1 MAKLRR
7 NLLIFKLFIK
17 NQFQMIRKI
26 LLFVLIFSFSNT
38 VFSQKKEEK
47 KKATWDVNN
56 PHQDWKY
63 KNFNL
68 KTDEGTWMNL
78 DVSPDG
84 KTIVFD
90 MLGDIYTMPISGGKA
105 IALRT
110 GLAYEVQPRFSPD
123 GKYISFTSDLEGGNN
138 IWVMTSD
145 GKNATSITKEKFR
158 LLNNAV
164 WTPDGKSLIA
174 RKHYTSQRSVGAGEM
189 WQYSF
194 SGSAGLQLTKR
205 KNDQQD
211 VNDPSVSPDGKYL
224 YYTEDMYPGGFFQ
237 YNKDPNSQ
245 IYVIKQ
251 YDFTTG
257 KTKTVTGGPG
267 GAARPV
273 VSKDGKSIAFVKRIR
288 EKTVLYI
295 HDLETGSERPIY
307 FELDKDQQEAW
318 AVFGVYPYFSW
329 MPSNKDIVFW
339 SAGKIHTIN
348 IDSKVIKNIPFEI
361 DADIKLAETHRVKR
375 KVFTESF
382 TSKMIKD
389 AQTSPDG
396 KTIIFTSL
404 GHIYKKSLPN
414 GAPTRITKL
423 EDFEADPSFSPDGKS
438 VLFVTWNDE
447 NLGTIH
453 SVNLDGSG
461 LKKLTKEKGIY
472 RTPVY
477 DGSGSKIAYRK
488 ESGNGDQGF
497 DYTKMTGIYTMSYT
511 GSYPKRIS
519 ETGQF
524 PQFSEDNKRVF
535 FQTGGSFFGNLTKK
549 LKSVDLTG
557 NNEKSHFTS
566 KLANRIVPSPDNKW
580 VAIIHLHK
588 VYLAPFVHNGKEI
601 SIDANTKSFKVESLS
616 KEAGINI
623 HWSSSNKKVHWTLGD
638 QYFTKNVINNTK
650 DPFAKTNL
658 ETTEAA
664 GIKIN
669 LEVKSDIPEGR
680 VAFTNARLITMDGDK
695 IIEDGTIIV
704 YQNKIEEIGESTTVT
719 VPADAKVYD
728 MKGKTIMPG
737 IVDVHAHVGAFRNG
751 LSTQKH
757 WQFYANLAFGVTTS
771 HDPSVHTKA
780 AFTLEELQRSGK
792 TVGPRLFSTGFILYG
807 AEGDFKAVVNNLD
820 DARFAIARTKAFG
833 AKSVKSYNQPRREQ
847 RQQIMQ
853 AAIELGVNVVPE
865 GGSNFYSNMS
875 MIFDGH
881 TGIEHNIPVN
891 PVYKDVLSLWSNSK
905 TGYTPTLIVNYGG
918 MNGEM
923 FFYQKS
929 NVWENETLLKYT
941 PRYVIDTR
949 SRHRIMIPEKEYE
962 NGHILTS
969 KTVTDLSKLGV
980 KVNLGAH
987 GQLQGLGAHWELWM
1001 LQQGGMSNLEALKA
1015 ATINGAKYIG
1025 VGDELG
1031 SLVKGKLADLIILD
1045 KNPLDNIR
1053 NTNTVTHTMIN
1064 GRLFDIATMNE
1075 IGNYDK
1081 KRTKFYWEDGKYNQ
1095 GVPFN
1100 FDTRSFTKPTCSC
1113 HE

>member
-1 MAKLRR
+1 MRKFFIIFA
-7 NLLIFKLFIK
+7 LI
-17 NQFQMIRKI
+17 
-26 LLFVLIFSFSNT
+26 SFSVST
-38 VFSQKKEEK
+38 FSQKEK
-47 KKATWDVNN
+47 TAKSKKWDVNN
-56 PHQDWKY
+56 PHKDWSY
-63 KNFNL
+63 KTFNL
-68 KTDEGTWMNL
+68 NTDEGTWMNL
-78 DVSPDG
+78 DISPDG

-90 MLGDIYTMPISGGKA
+90 MLGDIYTMPVTGGKA
-105 IALRT
+105 KALRT
-110 GLAYEVQPRFSPD
+110 GLAFEVQPRYSPD
-123 GKYISFTSDLEGGNN
+123 GTYISFTSDAGGGNN
-138 IWVMTSD
+138 IWVMTAD
-145 GKNATSITKEKFR
+145 GQNAKAITKEKYR

-164 WTPDGKSLIA
+164 WTPDGKSLVA
-174 RKHYTSQRSVGAGEM
+174 RKHYTSERSVGAGEM
-189 WQYSF
+189 WQYPLV
-194 SGSAGLQLTKR
+194 GSAGLQITKR

-211 VNDPSVSPDGKYL
+211 VNDPSISPDGRYL
-224 YYTEDMYPGGFFQ
+224 YYAEDMYPGGFFQ

-257 KTKTVTGGPG
+257 KTKTITGGPG
-267 GAARPV
+267 GAARPII
-273 VSKDGKSIAFVKRIR
+273 SRDGKNLAFVKRIR
-288 EKTVLYI
+288 EQTVLYI
-295 HDLETGSERPIY
+295 HDLATGEEKPIY
-307 FELDKDQQEAW
+307 FDLDKDQQEAW

-329 MPSNKDIVFW
+329 MPNNKDLVFW
-339 SAGKIHTIN
+339 TAGKIHSIN

-361 DADIKLAETHRVKR
+361 DTSIKLTETHQVKR
-375 KVFTESF
+375 EAFTENFS
-382 TSKMIKD
+382 SKMIKD
-389 AQTSPDG
+389 VKTSPNG
-396 KTIIFTSL
+396 NTIIFTSL
-404 GHIYKKSLPN
+404 GHIYKKTLPN
-414 GAPTRITKL
+414 GIPTRISNL
-423 EDFEADPSFSPDGKS
+423 SDFEADPSFSPDGKS

-447 NLGTIH
+447 NLGAIY
-453 SVNLDGSG
+453 SIKLDGSG
-461 LKKLTKEKGIY
+461 LKKLTKQKGIY
-472 RTPVY
+472 RTPIY

-497 DYTKMTGIYTMSYT
+497 DFTKMTGIYTMNYT

-519 ETGQF
+519 ESGEF

-535 FQTGGSFFGNLTKK
+535 FQTGGAFFGNLTKK
-549 LKSVDLTG
+549 LKSVDLSG
-557 NNEKSHFTS
+557 NDEKSHFTS

-588 VYLAPFVHNGKEI
+588 VYIAPFIQNGQEI
-601 SIDANTKSFKVESLS
+601 NLDIKTKSFHIESLS
-616 KEAGINI
+616 EEAGIDI
-623 HWSSSNKKVHWTLGD
+623 HWGSSNKKVHWTLGGE
-638 QYFTKNVINNTK
+638 YFTKNLIDNTK

-658 ETTEAA
+658 DSSKATSSS
-664 GIKIN
+664 IN
-669 LEVKSDIPEGR
+669 LTVKSDVPEGII
-680 VAFTNARLITMDGDK
+680 AFTNARLIIMNGNK
-695 IIEDGTIIV
+695 VIEEGTIIIN
-704 YQNKIEEIGESTTVT
+704 QNKIDTIGTSEKIAI
-719 VPADAKVYD
+719 PEGAKVYD

-737 IVDVHAHVGAFRNG
+737 IVYVHAHVGAFRNG

-780 AFTLEELQRSGK
+780 AFTLEELQKSGQ

-807 AEGDFKAVVNNLD
+807 AEGDFKAVVNNLE
-820 DARFAIARTKAFG
+820 DARFAIERTKAFG

-853 AAIELGVNVVPE
+853 AAKELGVNVVPE

-923 FFYQKS
+923 FFYEES
-929 NVWENETLLKYT
+929 NVWENQTLLKYT

-949 SRHRIMIPEKEYE
+949 SRHRIKIPRKEYE

-969 KTVTDLSKLGV
+969 KTVTDLSKMGV

-1001 LQQGGMSNLEALKA
+1001 LHQGGMSNLEALKA
-1015 ATINGAKYIG
+1015 ATINGAEYIG
-1025 VGDELG
+1025 IGDELG
-1031 SLVKGKLADLIILD
+1031 TLEVGKLADLIILD
-1045 KNPLDNIR
+1045 KNPLENIR
-1053 NTNTVTHTMIN
+1053 HSNTVTHTMIN
-1064 GRLFDIATMNE
+1064 GRLYDVTTMNE
-1075 IGNYDK
+1075 IGNYNTP
-1081 KRTKFYWEDGKYNQ
+1081 RTKFYWENGKYNQ

-1100 FDTRSFTKPTCSC
+1100 FDTNSFTSPTCSC

>member
-1 MAKLRR
+1 MRKFFIIFT
-7 NLLIFKLFIK
+7 LI
-17 NQFQMIRKI
+17 
-26 LLFVLIFSFSNT
+26 SFSVST
-38 VFSQKKEEK
+38 FSQKEK
-47 KKATWDVNN
+47 TIKSKKWDVNN
-56 PHQDWKY
+56 PHKDWSY
-63 KNFNL
+63 KTFNL
-68 KTDEGTWMNL
+68 NTDEGTWMNL

-90 MLGDIYTMPISGGKA
+90 MLGDIYTMPVTGGKA
-105 IALRT
+105 KALRT
-110 GLAYEVQPRFSPD
+110 GLAFEVQPRYSPD
-123 GKYISFTSDLEGGNN
+123 GTYISFTSDAEGGNN
-138 IWVMTSD
+138 IWVMTAD
-145 GKNATSITKEKFR
+145 GQNAKAITNEKYR

-164 WTPDGKSLIA
+164 WTPDGKSLVA
-174 RKHYTSQRSVGAGEM
+174 RKHYTSERSVGAGEM
-189 WQYSF
+189 WQYPLV
-194 SGSAGLQLTKR
+194 GSAGLQITKR

-211 VNDPSVSPDGKYL
+211 VNDPSISPDGRYL
-224 YYTEDMYPGGFFQ
+224 YYAEDMYPGGFFQ

-257 KTKTVTGGPG
+257 KTKTITGGPG
-267 GAARPV
+267 GAARPII
-273 VSKDGKSIAFVKRIR
+273 SRDGKNLAFVKRIR
-288 EKTVLYI
+288 EQTVLYI
-295 HDLETGSERPIY
+295 HDLATGEEKPIY
-307 FELDKDQQEAW
+307 FDLDKDQQEAW

-329 MPSNKDIVFW
+329 MPNNKDLVFW
-339 SAGKIHTIN
+339 TAGKIHSIN

-361 DADIKLAETHRVKR
+361 DTSIKLTETHQVKR
-375 KVFTESF
+375 EAFTENFS
-382 TSKMIKD
+382 SKMIKD
-389 AQTSPDG
+389 VKTSPNG
-396 KTIIFTSL
+396 NTIIFTSL
-404 GHIYKKSLPN
+404 GHIYKKTLPN
-414 GAPTRITKL
+414 GIPTRISNL
-423 EDFEADPSFSPDGKS
+423 SDFEADPSFSPDGKS

-447 NLGTIH
+447 NLGAIY
-453 SVNLDGSG
+453 SIKLDGSG
-461 LKKLTKEKGIY
+461 LKKLTKQKGIY
-472 RTPVY
+472 RTPIY

-497 DYTKMTGIYTMSYT
+497 DFTKMTGIYTMNYT

-519 ETGQF
+519 ESGEF

-535 FQTGGSFFGNLTKK
+535 FQTGGAFFGNLTKK
-549 LKSVDLTG
+549 LKSVDLSG
-557 NNEKSHFTS
+557 NDEKSHFTS

-588 VYLAPFVHNGKEI
+588 VYIAPFIQNGQEI
-601 SIDANTKSFKVESLS
+601 NLDIKTKSFHIESLS
-616 KEAGINI
+616 EEAGIDI
-623 HWSSSNKKVHWTLGD
+623 HWGSSNKKVHWTLGGE
-638 QYFTKNVINNTK
+638 YFTKNLIDNTK

-658 ETTEAA
+658 DSSKATSSS
-664 GIKIN
+664 IN
-669 LEVKSDIPEGR
+669 LTVKSDVPEGII
-680 VAFTNARLITMDGDK
+680 AFTNARLIIMNGNK
-695 IIEDGTIIV
+695 VIEEGTIIIN
-704 YQNKIEEIGESTTVT
+704 QNKIDTIGTSEKIAI
-719 VPADAKVYD
+719 PEGAKVYD

-780 AFTLEELQRSGK
+780 AFTLEELQKSGQ

-807 AEGDFKAVVNNLD
+807 AEGDFKAVVNNLE
-820 DARFAIARTKAFG
+820 DARFAIERTKAFG

-853 AAIELGVNVVPE
+853 AAKELGVNVVPE

-923 FFYQKS
+923 FFYEES

-949 SRHRIMIPEKEYE
+949 SRHRIKIPRKEYE

-969 KTVTDLSKLGV
+969 KTVTDLSKMGV

-1001 LQQGGMSNLEALKA
+1001 LHQGGMSNLEALKA
-1015 ATINGAKYIG
+1015 ATINGAEYIG
-1025 VGDELG
+1025 IGDELG
-1031 SLVKGKLADLIILD
+1031 TLEVGKLADLIILD
-1045 KNPLDNIR
+1045 KNPLENIR
-1053 NTNTVTHTMIN
+1053 HSNTVTHTMIN
-1064 GRLFDIATMNE
+1064 GRLYDVTTMNE
-1075 IGNYDK
+1075 IGNYNTP
-1081 KRTKFYWEDGKYNQ
+1081 RTKFYWENGKYNQ

-1100 FDTRSFTKPTCSC
+1100 FDTNSFTSPTCSC

>member
-1 MAKLRR
+1 MRKFFIIFA
-7 NLLIFKLFIK
+7 LI
-17 NQFQMIRKI
+17 
-26 LLFVLIFSFSNT
+26 SFSVST
-38 VFSQKKEEK
+38 FSQKEK
-47 KKATWDVNN
+47 TAKSKKWDVNN
-56 PHQDWKY
+56 PHKDWSY
-63 KNFNL
+63 KTFNL
-68 KTDEGTWMNL
+68 NTDEGTWMNL
-78 DVSPDG
+78 DISPDG

-90 MLGDIYTMPISGGKA
+90 MLGDIYTMPVTGGKA
-105 IALRT
+105 KALRT
-110 GLAYEVQPRFSPD
+110 GLAFEVQPRYSPD
-123 GKYISFTSDLEGGNN
+123 GTYISFTSDAEGGNN
-138 IWVMTSD
+138 IWVMTAD
-145 GKNATSITKEKFR
+145 GQNAKAITKEKYR

-164 WTPDGKSLIA
+164 WTPDGKSLVA
-174 RKHYTSQRSVGAGEM
+174 RKHYTSERSVGAGEM
-189 WQYSF
+189 WQYPLV
-194 SGSAGLQLTKR
+194 GSAGLQITKR

-211 VNDPSVSPDGKYL
+211 VNDPSISPDGRYL
-224 YYTEDMYPGGFFQ
+224 YYAEDMYPGGFFQ

-257 KTKTVTGGPG
+257 KTKTITGGPG
-267 GAARPV
+267 GAARPII
-273 VSKDGKSIAFVKRIR
+273 SRDGKNLAFVKRIR
-288 EKTVLYI
+288 EQTVLYI
-295 HDLETGSERPIY
+295 HDLATGEEKPIY
-307 FELDKDQQEAW
+307 FDLDKDQQEAW

-329 MPSNKDIVFW
+329 MPNNRDLVFW
-339 SAGKIHTIN
+339 SAGKIHSIN

-361 DADIKLAETHRVKR
+361 DTSIKLTETHQVKR
-375 KVFTESF
+375 EAFTENFS
-382 TSKMIKD
+382 SKMIKD
-389 AQTSPDG
+389 VKTSPNG
-396 KTIIFTSL
+396 NTIIFTSL
-404 GHIYKKSLPN
+404 GHIYKKTLPN
-414 GAPTRITKL
+414 GIPTRISNL
-423 EDFEADPSFSPDGKS
+423 SDFEADPSFSPDGKS

-447 NLGTIH
+447 NLGAIY
-453 SVNLDGSG
+453 SIKLDGSG
-461 LKKLTKEKGIY
+461 LKKLTKQKGIY

-497 DYTKMTGIYTMSYT
+497 DFTKMTGIYTMNYT

-519 ETGQF
+519 ESGEF

-535 FQTGGSFFGNLTKK
+535 FQTGGAFFGNLTKK
-549 LKSVDLTG
+549 LKSVDLSG
-557 NNEKSHFTS
+557 NDEKSHFTS

-588 VYLAPFVHNGKEI
+588 VYIAPFIQNGQEI
-601 SIDANTKSFKVESLS
+601 NLDIKTKSFHVESLS
-616 KEAGINI
+616 EEAGIDI
-623 HWSSSNKKVHWTLGD
+623 HWGSSNKKVHWTLGD
-638 QYFTKNVINNTK
+638 EYFTKNLIDNTK

-658 ETTEAA
+658 DSSKATSSS
-664 GIKIN
+664 IN
-669 LEVKSDIPEGR
+669 LTVKSDVPEGII
-680 VAFTNARLITMDGDK
+680 AFTNARLITMNGNK
-695 IIEDGTIIV
+695 VIEEGTIIIN
-704 YQNKIEEIGESTTVT
+704 QNKIDTIGTSEKIAI
-719 VPADAKVYD
+719 PEGAKVYD

-780 AFTLEELQRSGK
+780 AFTLEELQKSGQ

-807 AEGDFKAVVNNLD
+807 AEGDFKAVVNNLE
-820 DARFAIARTKAFG
+820 DARFAIERTKAFG

-853 AAIELGVNVVPE
+853 AAKELGVNVVPE

-923 FFYQKS
+923 FFYEES
-929 NVWENETLLKYT
+929 NVWENQTLLKYT

-949 SRHRIMIPEKEYE
+949 SRHRIKIPRKEYE

-969 KTVTDLSKLGV
+969 KTVTDLSKMGV

-1001 LQQGGMSNLEALKA
+1001 LHQGGMSNLEALKA
-1015 ATINGAKYIG
+1015 ATINGAEYIG
-1025 VGDELG
+1025 IGDELG
-1031 SLVKGKLADLIILD
+1031 TLEVGKLADLIILD
-1045 KNPLDNIR
+1045 KNPLENIR
-1053 NTNTVTHTMIN
+1053 HSNTVTHTMIN
-1064 GRLFDIATMNE
+1064 GRLYDVTTMNE
-1075 IGNYDK
+1075 IGNYK
-1081 KRTKFYWEDGKYNQ
+1081 TPRTKFYWENGKYNQ

-1100 FDTRSFTKPTCSC
+1100 FDTNSFTSPTCSC